1 MQRPDDSAPGAPAP
15 RGRRARSS
23 DIRTM
28 ETILL
33 ASTAALLAAV
43 AWPIAS
49 HWREPPAA
57 AAVAPTEAVVL
68 PPTRVD
74 AVAVR
79 PTIQVALLLDTSDS
93 MDGLIDQARTRL
105 WSVVNSLDSVT
116 FHGERPQ
123 LEVALYEYGNDAVSP
138 LSGYVRQVS
147 GFTAELDRV
156 SAALFELDTDG
167 GSEHAPQAIV
177 RALDELPWKQ
187 GDGVLRVVY
196 LAGNEEFQQGPVP
209 WADAA
214 DRARAGG
221 VVVNTIF
228 CGAEASG
235 ISGGWR
241 DAATRNGGRFFA
253 IDADVRR
260 VDPPT
265 PFDDDIAA
273 LGVAINETYV
283 GYGEMGRAGLENQRA
298 QDDNNMHAGSAVLR
312 GLSKT
317 KDYYRNPSW
326 DLVDGVDEGTV
337 DLHAIDRS
345 SLPAALQSLEAD
357 ALAAYVAA
365 RKAERSAIAARAA
378 ELEQQRTAFLRE
390 HAAAHPD
397 AAAVSLDDAMIS
409 ALGAQAEAAGFTL
422 VRS

>member
-1 MQRPDDSAPGAPAP
+1 MQRPDDSVPGAPVP
-15 RGRRARSS
+15 RPRRARSS
-23 DIRTM
+23 DTRTM

-49 HWREPPAA
+49 QWRAEPQ
-57 AAVAPTEAVVL
+57 AAVVVPDEPLMAAPTPVYAK
-68 PPTRVD
+68 
-74 AVAVR
+74 AGR

-138 LSGYVRQVS
+138 FAGYVRQVS
-147 GFTAELDRV
+147 GFTAELDQV

-177 RALDELPWKQ
+177 RALHELPWRQ

-196 LAGNEEFQQGPVP
+196 IAGNEEFQQGPVP
-209 WADAA
+209 WGEAA
-214 DRARAGG
+214 DRARASG

-253 IDADVRR
+253 IDADTRR

-265 PFDDDIAA
+265 PYDDDIAK

-283 GYGEMGRAGLENQRA
+283 GYGDKGREGLENQRA
-298 QDDNNMHAGSAVLR
+298 QDDNNAVSGSAVQR
-312 GLSKT
+312 GLSKS
-317 KDYYRNPSW
+317 KSYYRNPSW
-326 DLVDGVDEGTV
+326 DLVDGVAEGAV
-337 DLHAIDRS
+337 DLDSVDRS
-345 SLPAALQSLEAD
+345 SLPAALQSLDAE

-365 RKAERSAIAARAA
+365 RKAERSAIAAKTA
-378 ELEQQRTAFLRE
+378 ELEQQRNAFLRE
-390 HAAAHPD
+390 HAAANPD
-397 AAAVSLDDAMIS
+397 GAAVSLDEAMIS

-422 VRS
+422 SKS